1 MAPKCAMLAA
11 DGILTAASAS
21 MQSRGGSKAMLSAR
35 VAMLGCVTSITSEL
49 YYMYMVL
56 VSNEKV
62 QKLRN
67 W

>member
-1 MAPKCAMLAA
+1 
-11 DGILTAASAS
+11 
-21 MQSRGGSKAMLSAR
+21 MLSAR
-35 VAMLGCVTSITSEL
+35 VAMMGCVPSITSEL